1 MLDLINQTRT
11 AGCVCGTTNM
21 PPVAALKWN
30 TKLEDAAYKHSLDM
44 KTKNYF
50 DHNNKEGQNPG
61 ARITQ
66 TGYSWSTYGENIA
79 LGYTTEKAVMD
90 GWIKSEGHCKNIMN
104 GSFTEVGVG
113 RSGNYWTQVFA
124 KPK

>member
-1 MLDLINQTRT
+1 MLDLINKTRT
-11 AGCVCGTTNM
+11 TGCVCGTTPM
-21 PPVAALKWN
+21 KPVAALKWN
-30 TKLEDAAYKHSLDM
+30 SKLEEAAYKHSLDM
-44 KTKNYF
+44 KTRNYF
-50 DHNNKEGQNPG
+50 NSNDVSN
-61 ARITQ
+61 RITQ
-66 TGYSWSTYGENIA
+66 TGYTWSVFGENIA

-90 GWIKSEGHCKNIMN
+90 YWIKSEGHCKNIMN